1 MSAPTLEATTPTEHP
16 VASPSSTD
24 DDLDHALDIY
34 LAERRRLFRIAYQ
47 ILQDVAGAEDVL
59 QEVWLRWQLTYRPKV
74 ESPAAYLTTTTTH
87 LALNVVQ
94 SARHRHETPTEPH
107 LIKPDDRAALD
118 PSLCAEQTGAIEDAL
133 ALLMSRLT
141 PDGLAAYVLRKASAT
156 PTQNLRGCFGSAG
169 QTHGYWSPAR
179 RAASRAPAYDRFP
192 SNRTAASSSP
202 FGPRPAPATSKSSPD
217 CSPRIRPTAGRDPDR
232 GPHGKPM
239 RLDLPVPPHPTV

>member
-1 MSAPTLEATTPTEHP
+1 MSVSTLEATTPTEHP
-16 VASPSSTD
+16 VACSASTA

-34 LAERRRLFRIAYQ
+34 LSERKRLFRIAYQ
-47 ILQDVAGAEDVL
+47 ILGDVAGAEDVL

-74 ESPAAYLTTTTTH
+74 ECPAAYLTTTTTN

-141 PDGLAAYVLRKASAT
+141 PDGLAAYVLRKAFGYAYAELARL
-156 PTQNLRGCFGSAG
+156 LRVSG
-169 QTHGYWSPAR
+169 PNAR
-179 RAASRAPAYDRFP
+179 VLVSRAQGRLTSARVRPVPLESHRRLVLAF
-192 SNRTAASSSP
+192 RTAAGTGDLEVLTRLLASH
-202 FGPRPAPATSKSSPD
+202 
-217 CSPRIRPTAGRDPDR
+217 TAYCGA
-232 GPHGKPM
+232 
-239 RLDLPVPPHPTV
+239 